1 MRYRLSQRY
10 QSEQQQNFVKSDVEL
25 GFQQQKRKDLIHC
38 SRHFLLKRER
48 KEMKLM
54 NRKDSILGMLERKKL
69 GLPGVLSRTDLKFYT
84 RTAPLHKC
92 SITPTLQWA
101 SSDCVFHDHL
111 LLQNSFLVWSP
122 RAHLHMVGMLRLMS
136 LTSTNRA
143 FPLLFILF
151 LSLFLSL

>member
-1 MRYRLSQRY
+1 MSPVTRVEYYMRYRLSQRY

-92 SITPTLQWA
+92 SITPTLQ
-101 SSDCVFHDHL
+101 
-111 LLQNSFLVWSP
+111 
-122 RAHLHMVGMLRLMS
+122 
-136 LTSTNRA
+136 
-143 FPLLFILF
+143 
-151 LSLFLSL
+151 